1 MGDNRKYYYDLEA
14 INNFIFGED
23 GGRNS
28 SVEITEVQGLNQE
41 NGEMVTVQKTIR
53 EVKESNDLSNKETI
67 RYDMIKLFIDM
78 LSEEGVN
85 GETYFSKGQ
94 EIIKNTMEKYNLLKE
109 ETQE

>member
-41 NGEMVTVQKTIR
+41 TGEMVTVQKTIR

-67 RYDMIKLFIDM
+67 RYDMVKLFIDM
-78 LSEEGVN
+78 LSEESVN
-85 GETYFSKGQ
+85 GETFFSKGQ